1 LIDPKEDKLLGSF
14 EAPTRLEA
22 VRAARDAWTG
32 VQAVAP
38 SANATTPAPSLKIDT
53 AEADRVTRNGIHLI
67 WNRPAEGDSSSGWL
81 LEAYSDTG
89 QLLDIAVADDPTDA
103 LLTIIE
109 NLLPPV
115 DPGEPD

>member
-1 LIDPKEDKLLGSF
+1 
-14 EAPTRLEA
+14 
-22 VRAARDAWTG
+22 
-32 VQAVAP
+32 
-38 SANATTPAPSLKIDT
+38 
-53 AEADRVTRNGIHLI
+53 
-67 WNRPAEGDSSSGWL
+67 L